1 MNIILMT
8 VLLTV
13 AGMCLLGFLTWVG
26 IMSYKFMKHAKM
38 VKIDIEDLNNRANY
52 ISDLSNQCSRL
63 NILVENQTRLNEDL
77 IKQIDLVQEESNKNI
92 HNVYNELDTKCDILN
107 KKIDSRVDKLTDR
120 ISIKCDCSKD

>member
-92 HNVYNELDTKCDILN
+92 HNVYDELDTKCDILN
-107 KKIDSRVDKLTDR
+107 KEIDSRVDKLTDR
-120 ISIKCDCSKD
+120 ISIKCDCNKD

>member
-38 VKIDIEDLNNRANY
+38 VKIDIEDLNNRVNY

-63 NILVENQTRLNEDL
+63 NILVENQTRLNEDF

-92 HNVYNELDTKCDILN
+92 HNVYDELDTKCDILN

-120 ISIKCDCSKD
+120 ISIKCDCNKD